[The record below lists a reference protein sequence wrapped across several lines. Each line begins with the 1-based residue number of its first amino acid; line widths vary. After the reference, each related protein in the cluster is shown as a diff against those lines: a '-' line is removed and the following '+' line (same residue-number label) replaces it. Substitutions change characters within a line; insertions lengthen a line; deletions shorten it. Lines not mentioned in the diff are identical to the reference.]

1 MKTRMQITV
10 SPGLKKQMDD
20 AKHFYGGYS
29 GLIEKAVLEFLS
41 RPVEPYADDVKD
53 IEEAKKSD
61 EWIDLD
67 SLKKKLRRK

>member
-10 SPGLKKQMDD
+10 SAELKKQMDD

-29 GLIEKAVLEFLS
+29 GLIEKAIIEFLS
-41 RPVEPYADDVKD
+41 RPVEPYANDIKD
-53 IEEAKKSD
+53 IEVAKKSD